1 MCSQTFNQADD
12 EMYLQDQSIFTEDS
26 SRRGDIT
33 EDRDES
39 KDSSG
44 VTSFATAPST
54 IVRTN
59 LAADDESNDLRLRKE
74 GSKQGFNFHIN

>member
-1 MCSQTFNQADD
+1 
-12 EMYLQDQSIFTEDS
+12 MYLQDQSIFTEDS

-74 GSKQGFNFHIN
+74 SSKQGFNFHINRAKETK